1 MKIISQT
8 TDEKNLGYF
17 YEATS
22 IPVCVFKLDG
32 SMVFSHPASLSS
44 AYKTEFV
51 ICRIEDLKSQD
62 HTHSM
67 PLILMVDPS
76 FLLGIINYK
85 DRCLILGPVSS
96 IKVNQSDILAFC
108 QITVHPDQI
117 LAFNLIFKRTP
128 LMNYRR
134 FISAVAVAGKLTT
147 GQDINIDEIVLQN
160 SMTLKPSFDGELS
173 SQVFDL
179 HEDAELHTAYEFEQN
194 MLSAIMAGD
203 VARLNATLLQPVS
216 GRVGQMSSDL
226 TRQEKFTFIAAVTLI
241 SRAAVK
247 GGMSYEE
254 ACSLSDIYCQQMD
267 SMKRIQ
273 DINALT
279 YQMAI
284 EFCEKVHDSLG
295 NQGFSKPVR
304 DCCGYIYAHLH
315 EKIRM
320 DQLSEISGFCGKS
333 ISQKF
338 VAETGLSV
346 SDYVHRE
353 KMREAAQL
361 LKFSTHSLIDIS
373 NYLHY
378 SSQSYF
384 TKIFQ
389 RFHGLTPKEY
399 RDHHQN

>member
-1 MKIISQT
+1 MKNLTHI
-8 TDEKNLGYF
+8 KKVLGYF
-17 YEATS
+17 YESTS
-22 IPVCVFKLDG
+22 VPVCVIAQDG
-32 SMVFSHPASLSS
+32 SIQF
-44 AYKTEFV
+44 AYPNSISEVYKAEFL
-51 ICRIEDLKSQD
+51 IKCSEDLNGQGID
-62 HTHSM
+62 RPL

-76 FLLGIINYK
+76 FFLGLLK
-85 DRCLILGPVSS
+85 LDDRFLLLGPVSS
-96 IKVNQSDILAFC
+96 IKVTQNDILSFC
-108 QITVHPDQI
+108 QFAVHPNRI
-117 LAFNLIFKRTP
+117 LEFNTIFIRTP

-134 FISAVAVAGKLTT
+134 FISAIAIAGKLTT
-147 GQDINIDEIVLQN
+147 GLDIHIDEVVLQN
-160 SMTLKPSFDGELS
+160 NTTPKPSFEGELS

-179 HEDAELHTAYEFEQN
+179 HEEGELHTAYEFEQN
-194 MLSAIMAGD
+194 MLSAIAAGD
-203 VARLNATLLQPVS
+203 MARLNAILLQPVS

-226 TRQEKFTFIAAVTLI
+226 TRQEKFTFIAAATLI
-241 SRAAVK
+241 SRAAVR
-247 GGMSYEE
+247 GGMPYEE

-267 SMKRIQ
+267 SMKRVQ

-279 YQMAI
+279 YQMAF
-284 EFCEKVHDSLG
+284 EFCEKAHSSQG

-304 DCCGYIYAHLH
+304 DCCDYIYAHLH
-315 EKIRM
+315 EKIRV
-320 DQLSEISGFCGKS
+320 DQLAEISGFCSKS

-338 VAETGLSV
+338 TAETGLSV

-361 LKFSTHSLIDIS
+361 LRFSTHSLIDIS

-399 RDHHQN
+399 RDHHQK